1 MKIKIIKSSH
11 PLFWYTDK
19 IGEVFEVKGI
29 YKGSEYEEGGVYVN
43 EGGYYNARNIV
54 EDGDYEVVEGN
65 QFSG

>member
-1 MKIKIIKSSH
+1 MKIKIIKSSQ

-19 IGEVFEVKGI
+19 IGEVFEVTGI
-29 YKGSEYEEGGVYVN
+29 YKGSEYEKGGVYVN